1 MAENRHEALGLTNEQ
16 LLEMY
21 EIMRLARRFDERLWI
36 LNRAGKIPF
45 VVSCQGQ
52 EAAQVGAAFA
62 LDRKNDYVLPYYRD
76 VGVVLSFGM
85 TVKELMLQAFAKGE
99 DPNSGGRQMPGHFG
113 QKKNR
118 IVTGSSPVT
127 TQVPHAVGIAL
138 AAKMEKKSFVTF
150 VSFGEGSSNQGDFH
164 EGLNFAGVHKLPVIF
179 FCENNGYAISVPTS
193 MQLACEKV
201 SDRAIGYGMPGVTID
216 GNDPLAVFAAVKE
229 AVRRAKR
236 GEGPTLIEVITQRFT
251 PHSSDDDDRLY
262 RSESEIR
269 EIRKQDG
276 IQFFADY
283 LKQTGILT
291 DELEQQ
297 IEKKIAKKID
307 EAADYAE
314 NAPFAEPESIH
325 KYVYGE

>member
-1 MAENRHEALGLTNEQ
+1 
-16 LLEMY
+16 
-21 EIMRLARRFDERLWI
+21 
-36 LNRAGKIPF
+36 
-45 VVSCQGQ
+45 
-52 EAAQVGAAFA
+52 
-62 LDRKNDYVLPYYRD
+62 
-76 VGVVLSFGM
+76 
-85 TVKELMLQAFAKGE
+85 
-99 DPNSGGRQMPGHFG
+99 
-113 QKKNR
+113 
-118 IVTGSSPVT
+118 
-127 TQVPHAVGIAL
+127 
-138 AAKMEKKSFVTF
+138 
-150 VSFGEGSSNQGDFH
+150 
-164 EGLNFAGVHKLPVIF
+164 FAGVHKLPVIF

-297 IEKKIAKKID
+297 
-307 EAADYAE
+307 
-314 NAPFAEPESIH
+314 
-325 KYVYGE
+325 